1 MQKCWNVLSLVSL
14 APLGEVW
21 RAQKPSMSAGCRLLW
36 RDAQQCRIYRR
47 RRRRRKKNSQFK
59 FCKKIHFAKRPT
71 TFHQRARW
79 LLMAK
84 VTFSNYLPARFFNQ
98 MMPSRIFFTLKT
110 PRGSGELW
118 FMCIHYTGEQRLY
131 ECDEHTKRSHGRSM
145 FHIKS
150 H

>member
-1 MQKCWNVLSLVSL
+1 MLKYPQFGLIGTIRRGLTCLKTHHVSRLSAALTWHAAMPYLSQ
-14 APLGEVW
+14 AKEE
-21 RAQKPSMSAGCRLLW
+21 
-36 RDAQQCRIYRR
+36 
-47 RRRRRKKNSQFK
+47 KKHNSQFY
-59 FCKKIHFAKRPT
+59 FCEKIHFAKRPT
-71 TFHQRARW
+71 TFHQRARL

-84 VTFSNYLPARFFNQ
+84 VTFSKYSPARFFNQ